1 MHCSPPLW
9 HSCNHFTVAMVYI
22 IRQYFKSAD
31 TKVLL
36 FFFLL
41 LFFLFLFLL
50 FLQSTPEI
58 GRSWV
63 PWGRLPCLST
73 AWSRVVFAVL
83 SAVFILRLGPMEW
96 RCPDVPSASNGN
108 WLGHC
113 AVVSLSLVATVC
125 CVWRVQKQS
134 PFHLSKVD
142 FQDIDTKHLKIL
154 KWSYKWSSMPVI
166 WPV

>member
-22 IRQYFKSAD
+22 IWQYLKSTD

-83 SAVFILRLGPMEW
+83 SAVFILRQRGPMEW
-96 RCPDVPSASNGN
+96 RCPVSVKWKLRSCVTPRYPAFAAYVVFGESKSNLRSISQK
-108 WLGHC
+108 WTSKTLT
-113 AVVSLSLVATVC
+113 LST
-125 CVWRVQKQS
+125 
-134 PFHLSKVD
+134 
-142 FQDIDTKHLKIL
+142 
-154 KWSYKWSSMPVI
+154 
-166 WPV
+166 